1 MTVSIHDWSAALGS
15 DFDCMG
21 RPEEGHGGGEEGL
34 AATPPPKGLMFGE
47 DRKGDDFCHPLFF
60 GELAKIYSL

>member
-1 MTVSIHDWSAALGS
+1 MIGVLLWVLTLTAWVGLRRD
-15 DFDCMG
+15 MG
-21 RPEEGHGGGEEGL
+21 GGL
-34 AATPPPKGLMFGE
+34 AATPPPTGLMFGE

>member
-21 RPEEGHGGGEEGL
+21 RPEEGHGGGISCN
-34 AATPPPKGLMFGE
+34 PPPQV
-47 DRKGDDFCHPLFF
+47 
-60 GELAKIYSL
+60 